1 MELIEIISKILI
13 FGSSLLALVTLIS
26 FVLSKTR
33 REEKPN
39 NYHHSPQITTPL
51 ISQPSVVSSE
61 QKTFRKNQ
69 TVSYPQIFQLDNTI
83 PKEIKVVRK
92 PTVAKRDIQEEMRFD
107 TKYLSKTNGNG
118 TRYRIV
124 NEEMKKSGI
133 KAANFYL

>member
-1 MELIEIISKILI
+1 MELIEIISNILI
-13 FGSSLLALVTLIS
+13 YGASLFVIVILIS

-33 REEKPN
+33 TEEAPYN
-39 NYHHSPQITTPL
+39 RYQAPQMTHPL
-51 ISQPSVVSSE
+51 ISQPSVVNRE

-69 TVSYPQIFQLDNTI
+69 TVSYPQIFQLDNII

-92 PTVAKRDIQEEMRFD
+92 PTVAKRVIQEEMRFD
-107 TKYLSKTNGNG
+107 TKHLSKTDGNG